1 MFKEHDCIALISDIE
16 EKGLKSGDGG
26 TIVHILPTPG
36 GDVFV
41 VEFISSDGY
50 TADIVDVSASQ
61 VRPMTSEDMTH
72 PHSVEAAV

>member
-1 MFKEHDCIALISDIE
+1 MFKEHDCIALTSDIE

-26 TIVHILPTPG
+26 TIVHIYPS

-50 TADIVDVSASQ
+50 TADIVDVPASQ
-61 VRPMTSEDMTH
+61 VRAMTSSEIAH

>member
-1 MFKEHDCIALISDIE
+1 MFKEHDCVTLTSDIE

-26 TIVHILPTPG
+26 TIVHIYPG

-41 VEFISSDGY
+41 VEFISPDGY
-50 TADIVDVSASQ
+50 AADIVDVPVSQ
-61 VRPMTSEDMTH
+61 VKAMTSEDITR